1 MSEQRKIEADLIEVM
16 REVKAVG
23 KSERNSHQKFMFR
36 GIDNVLNAVGPA
48 LRKHGVSVRPVVQSA
63 VYDQVK
69 TSNNKPATACRLI
82 VDYIFT
88 ADDGS
93 DLTTTVA
100 AESWDHGDKSAPKAM
115 SVAMRTALLQ
125 TLALPTQ
132 EPDPDEYSYEQEA
145 QSREDERKADLQ
157 SWADNIMA
165 FEKSGDWDK
174 IEAGMNWA
182 RQKGDREKF
191 LYAQGVLQR
200 RPSPQEAQ
208 ETAQQVLDAEV
219 VTNEQG

>member
-1 MSEQRKIEADLIEVM
+1 MGEKLSVFESVSNVM
-16 REVKAVG
+16 KEIRAVKKEG
-23 KSERNSHQKFMFR
+23 RNTFDSYDFR
-36 GIDNVLNAVGPA
+36 GIDGVLNHVGPA
-48 LRKHGVSVRPVVQSA
+48 LRKHDVLAVPVVDQADYGQTTTRKGA
-63 VYDQVK
+63 VMTTVRIKMTVK
-69 TSNNKPATACRLI
+69 WYGPAGDSFDTVVWGEAFDSGDKATA
-82 VDYIFT
+82 
-88 ADDGS
+88 
-93 DLTTTVA
+93 
-100 AESWDHGDKSAPKAM
+100 KAH
-115 SVAMRTALLQ
+115 SVAFRTALLQ

-157 SWADNIMA
+157 SWADNILA
-165 FEKSGDWDK
+165 FEKAGDWDK

-219 VTNEQG
+219 VTNDPA

>member
-1 MSEQRKIEADLIEVM
+1 MSEKPTVFESVAAVM
-16 REVKAVG
+16 NEVKAVG
-23 KSERNSHQKFMFR
+23 KDGKNRFDDYNFR
-36 GIDNVLNAVGPA
+36 GIDGVLNAVGPA
-48 LRKHGVSVRPVVQSA
+48 LRKHDVLAVPVVDQADYGQTTTRKGA
-63 VYDQVK
+63 VMTTVRIKMTVK
-69 TSNNKPATACRLI
+69 WYGPAGDSFDTVVWGEAFDRGDKATA
-82 VDYIFT
+82 
-88 ADDGS
+88 
-93 DLTTTVA
+93 
-100 AESWDHGDKSAPKAM
+100 KAH
-115 SVAMRTALLQ
+115 SVAFRTALLQ

-145 QSREDERKADLQ
+145 QSREEARKADLQ

-165 FEKSGDWDK
+165 FEKAGDWDK

-219 VTNEQG
+219 VTNDPA

>member
-1 MSEQRKIEADLIEVM
+1 MSEQSKIETDLIEAM

-100 AESWDHGDKSAPKAM
+100 AESWDHGDKCAPKAM

-125 TLALPTQ
+125 TLALPTD
-132 EPDPDEYSYEQEA
+132 EPDPDHETFQQA
-145 QSREDERKADLQ
+145 QDDAQAARKSDLQ
-157 SWADNIMA
+157 KWADNILA
-165 FEKSGDWDK
+165 FEKAGEWQK
-174 IEAGMNWA
+174 IEQGMEWA
-182 RQKGDREKF
+182 KRQSDREKF